1 MIQTNR
7 NKIKREESLK
17 TKIGIMGGTFDPIHY
32 GHLVTAEAVRAK
44 FNLERVI
51 FVPSGNP
58 PHKTNKTITDKNHRY
73 LMALLATASNS
84 YFDVSKIEIDREGY
98 SYTIDTIKIFQEQFK
113 GKANFYFITGADAL
127 NEILTWKDAEILLQM
142 CDFVAATR
150 PDYDYQ
156 KLYNEVE
163 FLKTNYNSRIHFVE
177 VPSLAISSTD
187 IRYRV
192 KNNLPIKYLLPESVE
207 TYIYKNNLYKVY

>member
-1 MIQTNR
+1 MSQKDKKEVIKKNNR
-7 NKIKREESLK
+7 IKV
-17 TKIGIMGGTFDPIHY
+17 GIMGGTFDPIHY

-51 FVPSGNP
+51 FVPSGSP
-58 PHKTNKTITDKNHRY
+58 PHKVNEKITDRNHRY
-73 LMALLATASNS
+73 LMTLLATASNS
-84 YFDVSKIEIDREGY
+84 YFDVSKVEIDREGY
-98 SYTIDTIKIFQEQFK
+98 SYTVDTIRIFQEQFR
-113 GKANFYFITGADAL
+113 GKADFYFITGADVL
-127 NEILTWKDAEILLQM
+127 NEILTWKDVDVLFQL

-150 PDYDYQ
+150 PNYDYQ
-156 KLYNEVE
+156 KLYDKIE
-163 FLKTNYNSRIHFVE
+163 FLRTNYKGRIHFVE

-207 TYIYKNNLYKVY
+207 TYIYKNNLYKAD